1 MGCRLSMFKWKIH
14 CAWCEIKSAFSFLVS
29 GEEVALYPNLDFDQ
43 LRERPMPRKEFSLS
57 PVAWGLLNRLDG
69 TNAYQCSP
77 GEYISAA
84 ALERRGLARTWAN
97 RDGSFAAITA
107 AGHDALEDN

>member
-1 MGCRLSMFKWKIH
+1 MSTRDYSVSNIAWSLLGRL
-14 CAWCEIKSAFSFLVS
+14 A
-29 GEEVALYPNLDFDQ
+29 D
-43 LRERPMPRKEFSLS
+43 
-57 PVAWGLLNRLDG
+57 

-97 RDGSFAAITA
+97 RDGSWAAITK
-107 AGHDALEDN
+107 AGQDALPSN